1 MITII
6 GNNFEG
12 ACTGQTLKSV
22 ETPYY
27 AVVNGCLDIDA
38 LSAGYL
44 AADTLELKVEGLALA
59 SSAPVSVYA
68 TCKVAGQPYIT
79 IVKAWI
85 KEAGTICVEKV
96 AGWAT
101 VSSYRLTFQCIFF
114 PLGYEFLP
122 RSMSKTAIT
131 VSCSDGTANKFVDGC
146 YVTDEWMTFFIEF
159 SRLTV
164 NDPTLPLNLD
174 ITGLS
179 ARAAGNLFLVYN
191 DPSLESMGS
200 GYHNMIVSP
209 TGLQSEDVFG
219 TLANE
224 ATARKFIK
232 GTIISLPWPSRNS
245 LNFRAVSPSP
255 ASLQELLSQRCACS
269 GLSPREK
276 SPTVPSAS

>member
-6 GNNFEG
+6 GNNFGG
-12 ACTGQTLKSV
+12 ACIGQTLKSV

-27 AVVNGCLDIDA
+27 AVVNGSLDIDA
-38 LSAGYL
+38 SSAGYL
-44 AADTLELKVEGLALA
+44 AADTLELKVDGLALA

-85 KEAGTICVEKV
+85 KEAGTICIEKV
-96 AGWAT
+96 AGWAL

-114 PLGYEFLP
+114 PLGYDFMP
-122 RSMSKTAIT
+122 KNMNKTTISI
-131 VSCSDGTANKFVDGC
+131 SCSDGTAQKFVDGC
-146 YVTDEWMTFFIEF
+146 YATDEWMTLFIEF
-159 SRLTV
+159 TKLTV
-164 NDPTLPLNLD
+164 NDPTQPLKLD

-179 ARAAGNLFLVYN
+179 AQAAGNLFLVYN
-191 DPSLESMGS
+191 DPTLESMGS

-209 TGLQSEDVFG
+209 TGLQGEEAFG

-232 GTIISLPWPSRNS
+232 GTIIY
-245 LNFRAVSPSP
+245 
-255 ASLQELLSQRCACS
+255 
-269 GLSPREK
+269 
-276 SPTVPSAS
+276 